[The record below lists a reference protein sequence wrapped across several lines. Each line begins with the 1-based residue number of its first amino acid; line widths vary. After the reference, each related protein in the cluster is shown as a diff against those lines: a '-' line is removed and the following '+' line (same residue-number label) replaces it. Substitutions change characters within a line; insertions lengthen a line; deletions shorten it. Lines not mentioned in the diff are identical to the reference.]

1 LNSQC
6 FKINQEIAD
15 SISDLLTKMIEFCKR
30 LGECSVSDNNNQ
42 KHKIVIVG
50 GGAAGLE
57 LATSLGRKL
66 GKKGLAEVMLLD
78 GTSTHIWKPLLHEV
92 AAGTLDESEQV
103 EYLAQAY
110 RNKFR
115 FRLGKMEGLDRA
127 KKEIY
132 VSPTINDSGEELIP
146 RRTFSY
152 DTLVLAIGSVSNSF
166 GIKGVEEHCLFLD
179 TTSQA
184 FKFQKQLV
192 ESYIKNHA
200 GADAAKKKPLS
211 IAIVGGG
218 ATGVELSAELHEV
231 TDLLAVYGLNESS
244 NVKLTIIEASPQLL
258 PALPSKLALATQDQ
272 LAKLEIDLKLGC
284 RVIEV
289 TKKGI
294 KTLDGEMIAA
304 DLKVWAAGIKAPDW
318 VKRLDGLETNQI
330 NQLVVDETLKTLD
343 DNIFA
348 IGDCAACPWPGH
360 NGNVPPRA
368 QAAHQ
373 QATTL
378 CKSIVN
384 RLSGGSLVKYMY
396 YDYGSLVALGKYSTV
411 GNLMGNLM
419 GSVTI
424 GGFIARVVY
433 LSLYKMHQ
441 VAIHGYYRTALLTL
455 SNLFRRSAH
464 AKIKMH

>member
-1 LNSQC
+1 
-6 FKINQEIAD
+6 
-15 SISDLLTKMIEFCKR
+15 M
-30 LGECSVSDNNNQ
+30 SDNTNN

-66 GKKGLAEVMLLD
+66 GKKGLAEVTLLD
-78 GTSTHIWKPLLHEV
+78 ATSTHIWKPLLHEV
-92 AAGTLDESEQV
+92 AAGTLDEAEQV

-115 FRLGKMEGLDRA
+115 FRLGKMEGLNRK

-132 VSPTINDSGEELIP
+132 VSPTISDSGEELIP

-152 DTLVLAIGSVSNSF
+152 DTLVMAIGSVSNSF
-166 GIKGVEEHCLFLD
+166 GIKGVDEHCLFLD

-184 FKFQKQLV
+184 FRFQKQLV
-192 ESYIKNHA
+192 ESYIKNHV
-200 GADAAKKKPLS
+200 GADAAKNKHLS

-258 PALPSKLALATQDQ
+258 PALPEKLAKATQDQ

-294 KTLDGEMIAA
+294 KTLDGEMIPAE
-304 DLKVWAAGIKAPDW
+304 LKVWAAGIKAPDW
-318 VKRLDGLETNQI
+318 IKRLDGLETNQV
-330 NQLVVDETLKTLD
+330 NQLVVDETLKTKD
-343 DNIFA
+343 DNVFA
-348 IGDCAACPWPGH
+348 IGDCAACPWPRH
-360 NGNVPPRA
+360 KGNVPPRA

-384 RLSGGSLVKYMY
+384 RLSGGSLVKYVY
-396 YDYGSLVALGKYSTV
+396 RDYGSLVALGKYSTV

-419 GSVTI
+419 GTVTV

-441 VAIHGYYRTALLTL
+441 IAIHGYYRTALLTL

>member
-1 LNSQC
+1 MS
-6 FKINQEIAD
+6 E
-15 SISDLLTKMIEFCKR
+15 
-30 LGECSVSDNNNQ
+30 NNK

-57 LATSLGRKL
+57 LATSLGQKL

-78 GTSTHIWKPLLHEV
+78 ATSTHIWKPLLHEV

-115 FRLGKMEGLDRA
+115 FRLGKMEGLDR
-127 KKEIY
+127 KKQEIY
-132 VSPTINDSGEELIP
+132 VSPTYSDSGEELIP
-146 RRTFSY
+146 KRTFSY
-152 DTLVLAIGSVSNSF
+152 DTLVLSIGSVSNSF

-184 FKFQKQLV
+184 FRFQKQLV
-192 ESYIKNHA
+192 EAYIKNHA
-200 GADAAKKKPLS
+200 GADSAKKKSLS

-231 TDLLAVYGLNESS
+231 TNLLAIYGLNESS

-258 PALPSKLALATQDQ
+258 PALPSRLAKATQDQ
-272 LAKLEIDLKLGC
+272 LAKLDIDLKLGC

-289 TKKGI
+289 TKTAI
-294 KTLDGEMIAA
+294 KTLDGDTIPA

-318 VKRLDGLETNQI
+318 VKRLDGLVTNPI
-330 NQLVVDETLKTLD
+330 NQLVVDETLKTID

-360 NGNVPPRA
+360 EKNVPPRA

-373 QATTL
+373 QASTL

-384 RLSGGSLVKYMY
+384 RLSGGPLIKYVY
-396 YDYGSLVALGKYSTV
+396 HDYGSLVALGKYSTV

-419 GSVTI
+419 GTVTI

-455 SNLFRRSAH
+455 SNMFRRSAH